1 MRFWLESS
9 GGVVVP
15 NTTSKSDTTKL
26 LNNALS
32 ALADPSADARQWA
45 DVLCSSAQWQQ
56 VPGQSK
62 TFNIDFS
69 RMRTTTGFLT
79 SDVQTPWETDHPQG
93 IRVAFDEGAEMNTI
107 TRAAFER
114 LSTDWATGHP
124 GFAARDDIGRPHAI
138 RLRGGVHLRGF
149 HGNESRFDHMVC
161 VHLRLVC
168 ACYHVFC
175 TLVNH
180 APAEV
185 LLGLPFRRRYDMPF
199 PAGYPA
205 QQATGVTSMCL
216 GVPPGYG
223 LCFPKALRRRF
234 VGQDPTRTGFCQIL
248 RLDTTWEKWQ
258 VPGKKLTPEQLSAD
272 LGATSI

>member
-1 MRFWLESS
+1 
-9 GGVVVP
+9 
-15 NTTSKSDTTKL
+15 
-26 LNNALS
+26 
-32 ALADPSADARQWA
+32 
-45 DVLCSSAQWQQ
+45 
-56 VPGQSK
+56 
-62 TFNIDFS
+62 
-69 RMRTTTGFLT
+69 MRTTTGFLT

-149 HGNESRFDHMVC
+149 HSNESRFDHMVC
-161 VHLRLVC
+161 IHLRLGC
-168 ACYHVFC
+168 ACYHVYR

-185 LLGLPFRRRYDMPF
+185 VMGMPFRRRYDMPF

-216 GVPPGYG
+216 GVPPGHG
-223 LCFPKALRRRF
+223 LYFPKALRRRF
-234 VGQDPTRTGFCQIL
+234 VGQDPTRTDFCQIL
-248 RLDTTWEKWQ
+248 RLDTTWEKCWAKSFRLNSF
-258 VPGKKLTPEQLSAD
+258 PPASAPRPFKW
-272 LGATSI
+272 